1 MSTITYEY
9 QAQRFS
15 PRVGSAQP
23 LLLFVAPAGEIR
35 GWAGV
40 PRKAFDYQ
48 HGFQRTLQPN
58 RIADMA
64 RYFNEEKGN
73 FSPTSIVVGLT
84 GLVSIEPTTP
94 GPKNPSSVIEPV
106 QLKITIPNYDSLS
119 TASLIQSAMAELSK
133 RIPATTI
140 AEIHANQDAAVE
152 ESSKLQLED
161 AVDESFGIDPQ
172 GMSEEDFQI
181 AERSY
186 LADFYTQLLGY
197 SKGLIPQ
204 PEDAGDSSLREVL
217 FSMLKPA
224 IIVDGQHRVFGA
236 ATVDQNILLAVCA
249 IPNANWTESVYQF
262 VVINQKAKPIK
273 PAFLSSII
281 ATSLSADEIK
291 SVYSRLEASNIDVE
305 RSQEMNRVDTDPSSP
320 FQGMIDF
327 EVENASGFLQFPGMN
342 ILVRSF
348 KNIPTTHASLLQG
361 GSWEG
366 VKEAWM
372 EHFFALWRGVRS
384 YFETADPRLWS
395 RPSKDNPN
403 HLLMIVTLQEVQRLM
418 LDLWAD
424 SRVVQLSLVSN
435 TEASAKQFWDGF
447 PSQFFTDEWRQKGL
461 QTSVGRRILRDAIVE
476 TRRNLGRKNWGHR
489 RLGLF
494 S

>member
-1 MSTITYEY
+1 MSTLTYQY

-15 PRVGSAQP
+15 PRPGSTQP
-23 LLLFVAPAGEIR
+23 LLMFVAPAGDIR
-35 GWAGV
+35 SWAGV

-64 RYFNEEKGN
+64 RYFTEEKGN

-84 GLVSIEPTTP
+84 GLVSIVPTDH
-94 GPKNPSSVIEPV
+94 GAKGSLGVESVE
-106 QLKITIPNYDSLS
+106 LKIAIPDFEAMS
-119 TASLIQSAMAELSK
+119 TAALIQSAMAELSK
-133 RIPATTI
+133 RIPAATI
-140 AEIHANQDAAVE
+140 DEIHANQDAAVE
-152 ESSKLQLED
+152 ESSKLQMED

-172 GMSEEDFQI
+172 GMSEEDFQV

-204 PEDAGDSSLREVL
+204 PEEAGERSLREVL
-217 FSMLKPA
+217 YSMLKPA

-291 SVYSRLEASNIDVE
+291 SVYARLETSNIDVE

-327 EVENASGFLQFPGMN
+327 EVENALGFLQFPGMN
-342 ILVRSF
+342 KLVRSF
-348 KNIPTTHASLLQG
+348 KNIPTTHASLLKG
-361 GSWEG
+361 GSWGG
-366 VKEAWM
+366 VKEAWI

-395 RPSKDNPN
+395 RPSNDNPN

-424 SRVVQLSLVSN
+424 SRVIQLDAVSH
-435 TEASAKQFWDGF
+435 TEASAQKFWEGF

-461 QTSVGRRILRDAIVE
+461 QTSVGRRILRDAMVE

>member
-1 MSTITYEY
+1 M
-9 QAQRFS
+9 
-15 PRVGSAQP
+15 
-23 LLLFVAPAGEIR
+23 
-35 GWAGV
+35 

-64 RYFNEEKGN
+64 RYFREEKGN

-84 GLVSIEPTTP
+84 GSVSIEPAKLGQP
-94 GPKNPSSVIEPV
+94 DSLFGVEPV
-106 QLKITIPNYDSLS
+106 QLKITIPNYDSMS
-119 TASLIQSAMAELSK
+119 TAGLIKSAMSELSK
-133 RIPATTI
+133 RIPASTI
-140 AEIHANQDAAVE
+140 DEIHANQDNAVE
-152 ESSKLQLED
+152 ESSKLQIED

-204 PEDAGDSSLREVL
+204 PEEAEDRSLREVL

-291 SVYSRLEASNIDVE
+291 SLYSRLETSNVDVE

-342 ILVRSF
+342 KLVRSF
-348 KNIPTTHASLLQG
+348 KNIPMTHASLLEG
-361 GSWEG
+361 GIWDG
-366 VKEAWM
+366 AKDTWID
-372 EHFFALWRGVRS
+372 HFFALWRGVRN

-395 RPSKDNPN
+395 RPSNDNPN

-424 SRVVQLSLVSN
+424 TRVIQLKSVSQ
-435 TEASAKQFWDGF
+435 TEASAKQFWEGF

-461 QTSVGRRILRDAIVE
+461 QTSVGRRILRDAMVE